1 MAEALLEPIDAG
13 WYRSTGR
20 LGLSFWLPAAW
31 ICLLLLL
38 AASADLW
45 TLPAYDHIDWNHPAA
60 PPGTR
65 SQALL
70 PSQKGGVIASSYTY
84 WLGTDTLGRDIAV
97 RLIHGAR
104 VSLLVGLLAPAIA
117 CIIGGALGILA
128 GYYRGRFEALVVAAM
143 DTILAFPGL
152 VLLLAIGFY
161 LGPGLQNLIPALA
174 ILIVPAF
181 CRVARANTLTWAE
194 RDFIMAARA
203 IGAGNRRI
211 IFCHILPNVIWPL
224 SAYGLLLVGVMIVVE
239 GALSFLGLG
248 VPAPTPSWGGMIA
261 AGKEVLDDAPHV
273 ALVPA
278 AVMFITVLSFNILGD
293 RMRELTDI
301 RNHRGA
307 A

>member
-1 MAEALLEPIDAG
+1 MAEALAG
-13 WYRSTGR
+13 TVEIRR
-20 LGLSFWLPAAW
+20 HRNAAKLGFSFWLPAAW

-38 AASADLW
+38 ACSADLW
-45 TLPAYDHIDWNHPAA
+45 TLPAYDHMNFSHPAA
-60 PPGTR
+60 PPVTR
-65 SQALL
+65 SEQWL
-70 PSQKGGVIASSYTY
+70 PSQNGGLIGSPYTY
-84 WLGTDTLGRDIAV
+84 WLGTDTLGRDIAA
-97 RLIHGAR
+97 RLIHGVR

-117 CIIGGALGILA
+117 CIIGGTIGILA
-128 GYYRGRFEALVVAAM
+128 GFYRGRFESLVVAAM

-194 RDFIMAARA
+194 RDFILAARA

-211 IFCHILPNVIWPL
+211 ICCHILPNVVWPL
-224 SAYGLLLVGVMIVVE
+224 AAYGLLLVGVMIVAE

-261 AGKEVLDDAPHV
+261 AGKEVLDEAPHV
-273 ALVPA
+273 ALLPA
-278 AVMFITVLSFNILGD
+278 AVMFITVLSFNLLGD
-293 RMRELTDI
+293 RLRELTDI
-301 RNHRGA
+301 RNRSNTE
-307 A
+307 